1 VLVISGKPERLKML
15 AQHSGFLMMV
25 PFEAKQRWRHRARTA
40 ISIMIGVVALA
51 ALDVAPAQM
60 IFLAGAVA
68 MVLTGCVSIEQG
80 YREIDVR
87 IFVMIAGVIPLGTA
101 MESTGVAGLFAGSFA
116 GLTQDWSALA
126 LLAAMFMAG
135 ALLTQILSDAA
146 TTVLIGPI
154 AIALASSM
162 GLPPA
167 PFV

>member
-1 VLVISGKPERLKML
+1 
-15 AQHSGFLMMV
+15 
-25 PFEAKQRWRHRARTA
+25 
-40 ISIMIGVVALA
+40 
-51 ALDVAPAQM
+51 
-60 IFLAGAVA
+60 
-68 MVLTGCVSIEQG
+68 
-80 YREIDVR
+80 VR

-167 PFV
+167 PFVVCVALGAVASFLTPIGHHGNLLILHPGRYTFGDFLRIGVPLTALLCVVSAWTARAIWLGGPW